1 MKQYN
6 STTLVRTIWSLLLAL
21 SALCLI
27 PTTAEA
33 QTTPQKCNAF
43 EIVYPTGGWGTLRG
57 RDALRGAPQPTGTLN
72 ISFQPLKQGTPPYK
86 FEILEYPA
94 DYTGPKVL
102 TSDSISSTIYGL
114 PAGNYVLNV
123 SDATGCTQTTK
134 GLVKETTALQFFP
147 EPFTQKFTSPDRLR
161 WVGTVLNVGGRNN
174 YKDNIDTL
182 NHYFEYAICTQ
193 GEYENYR
200 YRGGSLNWMPKLTD
214 TGVEPAFT
222 GDFGVWR
229 VKVPERTSFGD
240 TIIVEKPC
248 LFVKLPD
255 DGPSPSEMYA
265 RCAYAR
271 GAIDEMLSIAIRVKG
286 STDPKYSE
294 FANHFY
300 GGFEGAQTF
309 DPNNWLEVIGGGP
322 SPCDVYKPTIRIKEE
337 WAKKLTFPV
346 TLSVRNRDNQAWTS
360 PEMLY
365 MTFTK
370 DNYMIP
376 QEFQGGHMS
385 PGFWNRIYMRDSSV
399 PFKDSSLGLKPND
412 TSGEPVIPG
421 YNPEVY
427 YRDTDTTRMWNEFSG
442 WHPDLKAGKVGWD
455 YCEGTVDKVL
465 AIAVQERRWGRAYKS
480 NLAGATFILVKA
492 PEGYEEYRQ
501 QYKYFPKL
509 NEPLV
514 LPEKHQSDWFFPFAS
529 NDAPAENPYM
539 NPCYDVKVPEGDY
552 YWRIKFI
559 DLCEEE
565 KTLPTPTTEV
575 QGPLWTSIHYNAIKY
590 ELENKGE
597 DLKPQYERVGCDSL
611 RVYPFRGAKSRN
623 ILLRNGEPARVYAR
637 AVQTTTNEY
646 GYERFVAS
654 GTTSFDPAD
663 LNQKPEDQYIEL
675 PWRNST
681 IDTIEIQYNYEP
693 IDQFTKIIPCFDLG
707 MKFTIETTGPTYD
720 RDQLYTYICPSG
732 KTAYVSVLPI
742 RTAGE
747 TLVELRD
754 VKDVNKPSYA
764 SQTLASTDQ
773 GKPVVFN
780 LTGEQVQPEYM
791 LYIKTGSDDSDCPL
805 DNGGEII
812 KMNDLQG
819 SSFII
824 GANDTK
830 YCVGDT
836 IKLEC
841 PPITPES
848 EYTWTQ
854 PDGTQHHGRKVTI
867 GAATLPH
874 SGKWQ
879 LEVTAVPCDGTP
891 APQTVPFIL
900 SVAPTELWWR
910 KDAKSADWNSF
921 DNWAD
926 SEGDSIKAVP
936 ARCTDVH
943 LPSVVDKFYPNLDP
957 KKTIREPLGEP
968 VCNDIYFHFGSALG
982 QPQLLTEY
990 SRAFIDYNF
999 GVVQPD
1005 GSIQAH
1011 QDSKHLG
1018 AYDLL
1023 LDRDRWY
1030 MIATPLKN
1038 VYAGDFSLGAYPLT
1052 YQRYLKVKQ
1061 DGGELTEASFDKP
1074 ITKQGRS
1081 MVAYNHALA
1090 YKVEGYH
1097 PEKLGAKDH
1106 TNLNGLQGIIRLP
1119 YYENKER
1126 APFYPLHHY
1135 SKTIDRYR
1143 FDESTQK
1150 WVLVGSVVDPH
1161 SYFAYFDMKDLR
1173 PLTRVDSVK
1182 RDPALDYRFLFEDDK
1197 TGKIGKT
1204 KSYDKQ
1210 SGQWID
1216 VEGYTMKI
1224 TSSSKSPN
1232 GSYVMIGNPFMSPIR
1247 SVNLLGANREN
1258 LEKLTLYIFTEGAWR
1273 YVGGGVGF
1281 GKQLKTLRVIAPLQ
1295 SFVVKL
1301 KKGKEDTS
1309 EFYFPTKA
1317 LQDPNSTYGKE
1328 AVLRSADEESDEITE
1343 RYVAVTVTDAEG
1355 GYTSAVLLPEDTEES
1370 TPALMAPEGMQ
1381 TAPLVYFISPTDSTC
1396 NFVQTNVPSAVVE
1409 LGVFAPTDG
1418 MLTLD
1423 FTTLAE
1429 KPFDKLA
1436 LYDRLRGTEQDL
1448 LVNPTF
1454 SYGYSERDGRRFELR
1469 MSYGNVRYDEQQDH
1483 QPDLAIERTA
1493 TGYRI
1498 SYDQGIAG
1506 YQLYSVH
1513 GYLLE
1518 RATTDGQTQVD
1529 IEMPETDVVL
1539 LDVQSADGLRWI
1551 KKLQR

>member
-21 SALCLI
+21 SALCLL

-33 QTTPQKCNAF
+33 QF
-43 EIVYPTGGWGTLRG
+43 ELVWSRVLTGRET
-57 RDALRGAPQPTGTLN
+57 LRGAPEPTGS
-72 ISFQPLKQGTPPYK
+72 IGFSFQGQSPGTPPYTVK
-86 FEILEYPA
+86 LTQTPA
-94 DYTGPKVL
+94 GYTG
-102 TSDSISSTIYGL
+102 STTFKFDQRQDRYYIFGL
-114 PAGNYVLNV
+114 PKGDYMLDI
-123 SDATGCTQTTK
+123 SDATGYTVTKK
-134 GLVKETTALQFFP
+134 GLVKETTELQFLP
-147 EPFTQKFTSPDRLR
+147 QSFTQQFTLPDHPR
-161 WVGTVLNVGGRNN
+161 WVAALFKGGGGYSKNYLDVIDSLN
-174 YKDNIDTL
+174 T
-182 NHYFEYAICTQ
+182 YFEFALCTQ

-214 TGVEPAFT
+214 TGQEPTFDGT
-222 GDFGVWR
+222 FGVWR
-229 VKVPERTSFGD
+229 VKVPVTNSFGD
-240 TIIVEKPC
+240 TTIVEKPC
-248 LFVKLPD
+248 LFVKVPD
-255 DGPSPSEMYA
+255 DGPSPNEMYA
-265 RCAYAR
+265 RSHSTHINELY
-271 GAIDEMLSIAIRVKG
+271 SIAIRVKG
-286 STDPKYSE
+286 STNPEYSS
-294 FANHFY
+294 FSDNAY
-300 GGFEGAQTF
+300 GGSGCWQTF
-309 DPNNWLEVIGGGP
+309 APDNWLEVIGDVAN
-322 SPCDVYKPTIRIKEE
+322 PCDEDYSPSFRIKEE
-337 WAKKLTFPV
+337 WVEKLTFPV
-346 TLSVRNRDNQAWTS
+346 TVSVYGGYGTRS
-360 PEMLY
+360 I
-365 MTFTK
+365 TFTSK
-370 DNYMIP
+370 EDAKNLKVFDGSLNERSCY
-376 QEFQGGHMS
+376 
-385 PGFWNRIYMRDSSV
+385 RIYMKDNAG
-399 PFKDSSLGLKPND
+399 KDSALGFRPYGVDYGGEKLKPACLHGLYYPD
-412 TSGEPVIPG
+412 TKIVWDEFRGWVPRDLGGKEDWNNYCDG
-421 YNPEVY
+421 TRKEVY
-427 YRDTDTTRMWNEFSG
+427 IIALAEQRYGRQYKL
-442 WHPDLKAGKVGWD
+442 PAAGV
-455 YCEGTVDKVL
+455 ELTL
-465 AIAVQERRWGRAYKS
+465 TA
-480 NLAGATFILVKA
+480 A
-492 PEGYEEYRQ
+492 PEGYKPQ
-501 QYKYFPKL
+501 NKYFPEVGKPITISL
-509 NEPLV
+509 NHEG
-514 LPEKHQSDWFFPFAS
+514 SFIFPFPSAS
-529 NDAPAENPYM
+529 APEDTPYM
-539 NPCYDVKVPEGDY
+539 KPDFDAHVPAGNYRFKLKYRNHCGEEAVWEDLGS
-552 YWRIKFI
+552 FI
-559 DLCEEE
+559 VFED
-565 KTLPTPTTEV
+565 
-575 QGPLWTSIHYNAIKY
+575 GIKY

-597 DLKPQYERVGCDSL
+597 DLKPQYERVGCDKL
-611 RVYPFRGAKSRN
+611 RVYPFRGAKTRN
-623 ILLRNGEPARVYAR
+623 ILWRTAGSGKKKETVPAPVYAR
-637 AVQTTTNEY
+637 AVQTTTNVY
-646 GYERFVAS
+646 GYEETIAL

-663 LNQKPEDQYIEL
+663 TTQNPEDQYIEL
-675 PWRNST
+675 SWRSST
-681 IDTIEIQYNYEP
+681 IDTIKIQYNYEP
-693 IDQFTKIIPCFDLG
+693 INHLTKIIPCLDLG

-720 RDQLYTYICPSG
+720 RDQLYTYICLSG
-732 KTAYVSVLPI
+732 DNAYVSVLPI

-780 LTGEQVQPEYM
+780 LTGEQIQPEYM

-812 KMNDLQG
+812 KMNDLRG

-854 PDGTQHHGRKVTI
+854 PDGTKHHGRKVTV

-874 SGKWQ
+874 SGEWQ
-879 LEVTAVPCDGTP
+879 LEVTAVSCDSIP
-891 APQTVPFIL
+891 ATQTVPFIL

-926 SEGDSIKAVP
+926 KEGEPIKAIP
-936 ARCTDVH
+936 AKCTDVH
-943 LPSVVDKFYPNLDP
+943 LPSKVDKFYPNLDP
-957 KKTIREPLGEP
+957 NKPNMKPEGTEWEPLGEP

-982 QPQLLTEY
+982 QPQRLTEY

-1011 QDSKHLG
+1011 QDPKHPG
-1018 AYDLL
+1018 AYDRL

-1038 VYAGDFSLGAYPLT
+1038 VYTGDFSLAGYPLT
-1052 YQRYLKVKQ
+1052 YQRYIKVKFY
-1061 DGGELTEASFDKP
+1061 GNNPMPEEATFDIPMNKL
-1074 ITKQGRS
+1074 GRPT
-1081 MVAYNHALA
+1081 VAYNHALA
-1090 YKVEGYH
+1090 FKVEGYH
-1097 PEKLGAKDH
+1097 AGKKGADDH
-1106 TNLNGLQGIIRLP
+1106 ENLNGLDGIIRLP
-1119 YYENKER
+1119 YYENKDR
-1126 APFYPLHHY
+1126 APYYPLHRY
-1135 SKTIDRYR
+1135 YEKWYWYETDSLTNVSKVTDSIVERR
-1143 FDESTQK
+1143 
-1150 WVLVGSVVDPH
+1150 
-1161 SYFAYFDMKDLR
+1161 SYFAYFDINTLK
-1173 PLTRVDSVK
+1173 PVTKVDSVK

-1197 TGKIGKT
+1197 TGKIGTT

-1210 SGQWID
+1210 SGQLLD

-1232 GSYVMIGNPFMSPIR
+1232 GSYVMIGNPFMSSIQSGR
-1247 SVNLLGANREN
+1247 FLAANEQN
-1258 LEKLTLYIFTEGAWR
+1258 VEGKTLYIFTRGAWR
-1273 YVGGGVGF
+1273 FFGSGF
-1281 GKQLKTLRVIAPLQ
+1281 GFGRTLTPWRVIAPLQ

-1301 KKGKEDTS
+1301 KKEDIS
-1309 EFYFPTKA
+1309 ELYFPTGV
-1317 LQDPNSTYGKE
+1317 LLNPNSPMGKKG
-1328 AVLRSADEESDEITE
+1328 VLRSTDDEESDEITD
-1343 RYVAVTVTDAEG
+1343 RYVAVMVTDAVG

-1396 NFVQTNVPSAVVE
+1396 NFVQTNVPGAVVE

-1448 LVNPTF
+1448 LVNPTY

-1483 QPDLAIERTA
+1483 QADLAIERTA

>member
-1 MKQYN
+1 MTGQP
-6 STTLVRTIWSLLLAL
+6 TLKGS
-21 SALCLI
+21 
-27 PTTAEA
+27 P
-33 QTTPQKCNAF
+33 K
-43 EIVYPTGGWGTLRG
+43 
-57 RDALRGAPQPTGTLN
+57 PTGT
-72 ISFQPLKQGTPPYK
+72 IGFSFQSPGQLPYTVKLTKVPDGYEGSTTFK
-86 FEILEYPA
+86 F
-94 DYTGPKVL
+94 DKRQ
-102 TSDSISSTIYGL
+102 DSYYIYGL
-114 PAGNYVLNV
+114 PAGDYELEI
-123 SDATGCTQTTK
+123 SDATGYK
-134 GLVKETTALQFFP
+134 VSRNGLVKETTALQYLP
-147 EPFTQKFTSPDRLR
+147 EPFTQKFSSPDNLR
-161 WVGTVLNVGGRNN
+161 WVGSVLNVGGWQN
-174 YKDNIDTL
+174 YEKNIDSL

-193 GEYENYR
+193 AEYQMYETKQ
-200 YRGGSLNWMPKLTD
+200 GTLNWMSLTD
-214 TGVEPAFT
+214 TGQEPTFQ
-222 GDFGVWR
+222 GNFGVWR
-229 VKVPERTSFGD
+229 VKVPVRDSFGD
-240 TIIVEKPC
+240 TTIVEKPC
-248 LFVKLPD
+248 LFIKVPD
-255 DGPSPSEMYA
+255 GGPSPSEMYTK
-265 RCAYAR
+265 CAYAP
-271 GAIDEMLSIAIRVKG
+271 GAIGEMLSIAIRVKD
-286 STDPKYSE
+286 STDPEYSA
-294 FANHFY
+294 FGSHFY
-300 GGFEGAQTF
+300 GGFEGAQSF
-309 DPNNWLEVIGGGP
+309 DPNNWLEVIGGAP
-322 SPCDVYKPTIRIKEE
+322 SPCDVYKPTLRIKEE
-337 WAKKLTFPV
+337 WKDKLTFPV
-346 TLSVRNRDNQAWTS
+346 TLSVRNMNDRMWTR
-360 PEMLY
+360 PDMLY
-365 MTFTK
+365 ITFTK
-370 DNYMIP
+370 ENYMIP
-376 QEFQGGHMS
+376 QEFPGGHMS
-385 PGFWNRIYMRDSSV
+385 PGVWNRIYMRDSSV

-412 TSGEPVIPG
+412 TSGEPIIPG
-421 YNPEVY
+421 YAPENNY

-442 WHPDLKAGKVGWD
+442 WYPDLKSGKVGWD

-480 NLAGATFILVKA
+480 NLAGAKFTLVKA
-492 PEGYEEYRQ
+492 PDGYEEYRQ
-501 QYKYFPKL
+501 QYKYFPEL
-509 NEPLV
+509 NVPLV

-529 NDAPAENPYM
+529 NDAPADNPYM

-552 YWRIKFI
+552 YWRIEFT
-559 DLCEEE
+559 DLCGEPQ
-565 KTLPTPTTEV
+565 TLPTPTTEV
-575 QGPLWTSIHYNAIKY
+575 QGPLWTSIHYNAVKY

-597 DLKPQYERVGCDSL
+597 DLKPQYEKVGCDEL
-611 RVYPFRGAKSRN
+611 RVYPFRGAKTRN
-623 ILLRNGEPARVYAR
+623 ILLRNGEPAPVYAR

-646 GYERFVAS
+646 GYERFVGS

-663 LNQKPEDQYIEL
+663 LNQNPEDQYIKL
-675 PWRNST
+675 SWRNST

-693 IDQFTKIIPCFDLG
+693 IDQFTKIIPCLDLG

-732 KTAYVSVLPI
+732 QTAYVSVLPI
-742 RTAGE
+742 RTAGQVI
-747 TLVELRD
+747 VELRD
-754 VKDVNKPSYA
+754 VKDVNKPPYA
-764 SQTLASTDQ
+764 SQTLAGKDQ

-812 KMNDLQG
+812 KMNDLRG

-824 GANDTK
+824 GAANTK

-854 PDGTQHHGRKVTI
+854 PNGTQYHGRKITV
-867 GAATLPH
+867 GVADLPL
-874 SGKWQ
+874 SGEWQ

-891 APQTVPFIL
+891 APQEVPFIV

-926 SEGDSIKAVP
+926 KDGNPIKAIP
-936 ARCTDVH
+936 AKCTDVH
-943 LPSVVDKFYPNLDP
+943 LPAVADFYPNLDP
-957 KKTIREPLGEP
+957 NKPNRKPKGTEWEPLGEP

-982 QPQLLTEY
+982 QPQRLTEY

-1011 QDSKHLG
+1011 KDPKHPG
-1018 AYDLL
+1018 AYDSL

-1038 VYAGDFSLGAYPLT
+1038 VYTGDFSLAGYPLT
-1052 YQRYLKVKQ
+1052 YQRYLKVKFY
-1061 DGGELTEASFDKP
+1061 GERPKEASFDIPMNKL
-1074 ITKQGRS
+1074 GRP

-1090 YKVEGYH
+1090 FKVEGYH
-1097 PEKLGAKDH
+1097 SGKKGADDH
-1106 TNLNGLQGIIRLP
+1106 KNLNGLDGIIRLP

-1126 APFYPLHHY
+1126 APYYPLHRYYENWYWY
-1135 SKTIDRYR
+1135 SY
-1143 FDESTQK
+1143 DEGKKEGT
-1150 WVLVGSVVDPH
+1150 VTAVRPEPR
-1161 SYFAYFDMKDLR
+1161 SYFAYFDINTLK
-1173 PLTRVDSVK
+1173 PVTKVDSVK
-1182 RDPALDYRFLFEDDK
+1182 RDPALDYRFLFENDK

-1204 KSYDKQ
+1204 LAGK
-1210 SGQWID
+1210 
-1216 VEGYTMKI
+1216 EGYTLQL
-1224 TSSSKSPN
+1224 TSSSKDSLF
-1232 GSYVMIGNPFMSPIR
+1232 VMIGNPYMTPINI
-1247 SVNLLGANREN
+1247 SKFISYNRKGIEQDI
-1258 LEKLTLYIFTEGAWR
+1258 YIFENGAWKSYWGR
-1273 YVGGGVGF
+1273 AF
-1281 GKQLKTLRVIAPLQ
+1281 AEKGKDLNAIAPLQ
-1295 SFVVKL
+1295 AFVIQL
-1301 KKGKEDTS
+1301 KKKDIS
-1309 EFYFPTKA
+1309 EIYFPTGL
-1317 LQDPNSTYGKE
+1317 LQDPNSRDGKK
-1328 AVLRSADEESDEITE
+1328 AKLRSTDEESDEITE
-1343 RYVAVTVTDAEG
+1343 RYVAVKVTDAEG
-1355 GYTSAVLLPEDTEES
+1355 GYTSAVLLPEETTKS
-1370 TPALMAPEGMQ
+1370 TPALIAPEGMQ
-1381 TAPLVYFISPTDSTC
+1381 TAPLVYFISPIDSSC
-1396 NFVQTNVPSAVVE
+1396 NFVQTNVNRAVVE

-1448 LVNPTF
+1448 LANPTY

-1469 MSYGNVRYDEQQDH
+1469 MSYGNIRYNEQQDH

-1518 RATTDGQTQVD
+1518 RATTDGQTQID

>member
-1011 QDSKHLG
+1011 QDSKHPG

>member
-27 PTTAEA
+27 STTAEA
-33 QTTPQKCNAF
+33 QF
-43 EIVYPTGGWGTLRG
+43 ELVYQNPMKGRPTLK
-57 RDALRGAPQPTGTLN
+57 GAPEPTGT
-72 ISFQPLKQGTPPYK
+72 IRFSFQSQKEGQLPYTVKLTKTPNGYEGSTTFK
-86 FEILEYPA
+86 FEERQDAYYIF
-94 DYTGPKVL
+94 
-102 TSDSISSTIYGL
+102 GL
-114 PAGNYVLNV
+114 PKGDYMLEI
-123 SDATGCTQTTK
+123 SDATGYKKSRK
-134 GLVKETTALQFFP
+134 GKVEETTALQFFP
-147 EPFTQKFTSPDRLR
+147 EPFTQKFTSPDHLR
-161 WVGTVLNVGGRNN
+161 WVGSVLNVGVGRQKN
-174 YKDNIDTL
+174 YQDDIDTL

-193 GEYENYR
+193 AEYENYR
-200 YRGGSLNWMPKLTD
+200 YRGGSLNWMSLTD
-214 TGVEPAFT
+214 TGQEPNFT
-222 GDFGVWR
+222 GTETFGVWR
-229 VKVPERTSFGD
+229 VEVPVRQQPSGD
-240 TIIVEKPC
+240 TIMVKKPC
-248 LFVKLPD
+248 LFIKVPD
-255 DGPSPSEMYA
+255 GGPSPSEMYTK
-265 RCAYAR
+265 CAYAP
-271 GAIDEMLSIAIRVKG
+271 GAIGEMLSIAIRVKG
-286 STDPKYSE
+286 STDPKYSY

-300 GGFEGAQTF
+300 GGAEGAQSF

-346 TLSVRNRDNQAWTS
+346 TVSVRNRDNQAWTK

-365 MTFTK
+365 ITFTK

-376 QEFQGGHMS
+376 QEFPRGHMS
-385 PGFWNRIYMRDSSV
+385 PGVWNRIYMRDSSV

-421 YNPEVY
+421 LAPVNYF
-427 YRDTDTTRMWNEFSG
+427 RDTDTTRMWNEFSG
-442 WHPDLKAGKVGWD
+442 WHPDLESGKVGWD

-480 NLAGATFILVKA
+480 VLAGAKFTLVGA
-492 PEGYEEYRQ
+492 PEGYEEYRKD
-501 QYKYFPKL
+501 YKYFPKL
-509 NEPLV
+509 NEPVV
-514 LPEKHQSDWFFPFAS
+514 LLEKHQSDWFFPFAS
-529 NDAPAENPYM
+529 NDAPADNPYM
-539 NPCYDVKVPEGDY
+539 QPCYDVKVPEGDY
-552 YWRIKFI
+552 YWRVEFI
-559 DLCEEE
+559 DLCGEV
-565 KTLPTPTTEV
+565 KTFPTPTTEV
-575 QGPLWTSIHYNAIKY
+575 QGPFWTSIHYNAIKY

-597 DLKPQYERVGCDSL
+597 DLKPQYERVGCDEL

-623 ILLRNGEPARVYAR
+623 ILLRNGEPAPVYAR

-654 GTTSFDPAD
+654 GTTFFDPAD
-663 LNQKPEDQYIEL
+663 ATQKPEDQYIKL
-675 PWRNST
+675 SWRNST

-693 IDQFTKIIPCFDLG
+693 IDKFTKIIPCFDLG
-707 MKFTIETTGPTYD
+707 RKFTIETTGPTYD

-732 KTAYVSVLPI
+732 TSAYVSVLPI

-754 VKDVNKPSYA
+754 VKDVNKPPYA
-764 SQTLASTDQ
+764 SQTIPSVDQ
-773 GKPVVFN
+773 GKPAVFN

-812 KMNDLQG
+812 KMNDLRG

-841 PPITPES
+841 PPVTPES

-854 PDGTQHHGRKVTI
+854 PDGTTQHHGRKVTI
-867 GAATLPH
+867 GVADLPL
-874 SGKWQ
+874 SGEWK
-879 LEVTAVPCDGTP
+879 LEISNVSCDGTP

-926 SEGDSIKAVP
+926 SKGDSIKAVP
-936 ARCTDVH
+936 AKCTDVH

-957 KKTIREPLGEP
+957 KMTIREPLGEP

-982 QPQLLTEY
+982 QPHLLTNY

-1005 GSIQAH
+1005 GSIKAH
-1011 QDSKHLG
+1011 EDPKHPG
-1018 AYDLL
+1018 AYDRILE
-1023 LDRDRWY
+1023 RDRWY

-1038 VYAGDFSLGAYPLT
+1038 VYAGDFSLGAHPLA
-1052 YQRYLKVKQ
+1052 YQRYLKVKHY
-1061 DGGELTEASFDKP
+1061 GERPKEASFDIP
-1074 ITKQGRS
+1074 ITKQGRP

-1097 PEKLGAKDH
+1097 DKLGAKDH
-1106 TNLNGLQGIIRLP
+1106 TNLNGLDGIIRLP

-1126 APFYPLHHY
+1126 ARYYPLHHY
-1135 SKTIDRYR
+1135 SKTIDRYK
-1143 FDESTQK
+1143 FNEETK
-1150 WVLVGSVVDPH
+1150 EWELEGSVVDPH

-1173 PLTRVDSVK
+1173 PLSRVDSVK
-1182 RDPALDYRFLFEDDK
+1182 RYPVLDYRFLFEDDK
-1197 TGKIGKT
+1197 TNAIGEVKLYNGKL
-1204 KSYDKQ
+1204 
-1210 SGQWID
+1210 
-1216 VEGYTMKI
+1216 EPGYTMKL
-1224 TSSSKSPN
+1224 TSSSKDSLF
-1232 GSYVMIGNPFMSPIR
+1232 VMIGNPYMSPISIR
-1247 SVNLLGANREN
+1247 NFFQYNTRDIEQDV
-1258 LEKLTLYIFTEGAWR
+1258 YIFERGAWKSHWGTAFSTQDR
-1273 YVGGGVGF
+1273 
-1281 GKQLKTLRVIAPLQ
+1281 KLKAIAPLQ
-1295 SFVVKL
+1295 AFVIQL
-1301 KKGKEDTS
+1301 KNKDVS
-1309 EFYFPTKA
+1309 EINFPIRV
-1317 LQDPNSTYGKE
+1317 LQDPNSSYGKN
-1328 AVLRSADEESDEITE
+1328 AKLRSADEDEESDEITE
-1343 RYVAVTVTDAEG
+1343 RYVAVTVTDAQG
-1355 GYTSAVLLPEDTEES
+1355 GYTSAVLLPEETTKS

-1396 NFVQTNVPSAVVE
+1396 NFVQTNVDRAVVE

-1448 LVNPTF
+1448 LANPTY

-1469 MSYGNVRYDEQQDH
+1469 MSYGNVRYEPQQDH
-1483 QPDLAIERTA
+1483 QADLAIERTA

>member
-27 PTTAEA
+27 PTVAEA
-33 QTTPQKCNAF
+33 QF
-43 EIVYPTGGWGTLRG
+43 ELVYENPMTGRPTLKGS
-57 RDALRGAPQPTGTLN
+57 PEPTGT
-72 ISFQPLKQGTPPYK
+72 ISFSFQSQKEGQLPYTVKLTQTPTG
-86 FEILEYPA
+86 
-94 DYTGPKVL
+94 YTGSTTFKFDKRQ
-102 TSDSISSTIYGL
+102 DSYYIFGL
-114 PAGNYVLNV
+114 PAGNYKLEI
-123 SDATGCTQTTK
+123 SDASGYKVSRK
-134 GLVKETTALQFFP
+134 GLVKETTALQFLP
-147 EPFTQKFTSPDRLR
+147 QPFTQEFTSPHHLR
-161 WVGTVLNVGGRNN
+161 WVGALLKRGGHSYYNRDIIDSLN
-174 YKDNIDTL
+174 T
-182 NHYFEYAICTQ
+182 YFEFAICTQ

-200 YRGGSLNWMPKLTD
+200 YRGGSLNWMPKLID
-214 TGVEPAFT
+214 TKVKPTFDGN
-222 GDFGVWR
+222 FGVWR
-229 VKVPERTSFGD
+229 VEVRERKQPSYD
-240 TIIVEKPC
+240 TITVEKPC
-248 LFVKLPD
+248 LFVKVPD
-255 DGPSPSEMYA
+255 GGPSPSEMYTK
-265 RCAYAR
+265 CAYATPN
-271 GAIDEMLSIAIRVKG
+271 EMYSIAIRVKG
-286 STDPKYSE
+286 STDPKYSA
-294 FANHFY
+294 FAYNAY
-300 GGFEGAQTF
+300 GGAEGAQTF
-309 DPNNWLEVIGGGP
+309 DPNNWLEVIGGAP
-322 SPCDVYKPTIRIKEE
+322 SPCDVYKPTLRIKEE

-346 TLSVRNRDNQAWTS
+346 TLSVRNMNDRMWTK

-365 MTFTK
+365 ITFTEE
-370 DNYMIP
+370 NYMIP
-376 QEFQGGHMS
+376 QEFPGGHMS
-385 PGFWNRIYMRDSSV
+385 PGVWNRIYMRDSSV

-480 NLAGATFILVKA
+480 NLAGAKFILVKA
-492 PEGYEEYRQ
+492 PEGYEEYRK
-501 QYKYFPKL
+501 QYKYFPEL
-509 NEPLV
+509 NKPLV

-539 NPCYDVKVPEGDY
+539 NPCYDVKVPEGEY
-552 YWRIKFI
+552 YWRIEFT
-559 DLCEEE
+559 DLCGEP

-575 QGPLWTSIHYNAIKY
+575 QGPFKTSIYYNAIKY
-590 ELENKGE
+590 ELENEGE
-597 DLKPQYERVGCDSL
+597 DLKPQYEKVGCDSL

-623 ILLRNGEPARVYAR
+623 ILLRNGEPAPVYAR

-663 LNQKPEDQYIEL
+663 LNQKPEDQYIVL

-693 IDQFTKIIPCFDLG
+693 IDQFTKIIPCLDLG

-732 KTAYVSVLPI
+732 QTAYVSVLPI

-754 VKDVNKPSYA
+754 VKDANKPSYA

-791 LYIKTGSDDSDCPL
+791 LYIKTGSDDSDCLL

-812 KMNDLQG
+812 KMNDLRG

-830 YCVGDT
+830 YCEGDT

-854 PDGTQHHGRKVTI
+854 PDGTKHQGRKVTI
-867 GAATLPH
+867 GAATLPL
-874 SGKWQ
+874 SGEWQ

-900 SVAPTELWWR
+900 SVAPPELWWR

-926 SEGDSIKAVP
+926 KEGNPIKAIP
-936 ARCTDVH
+936 AKCTDVH
-943 LPSVVDKFYPNLDP
+943 LPAVVDNFYPNLDP
-957 KKTIREPLGEP
+957 NKPNRTPKGTEWEPLGEP
-968 VCNDIYFHFGSALG
+968 VCNDIYFHYGSALG
-982 QPQLLTEY
+982 QPQRLTEY

-1011 QDSKHLG
+1011 KDSKHPG
-1018 AYDLL
+1018 AYDRL

-1038 VYAGDFSLGAYPLT
+1038 VYTGDFSLAGYPLT
-1052 YQRYLKVKQ
+1052 YQRYIKVKFYG
-1061 DGGELTEASFDKP
+1061 DNPMPEEATFDIPMNKL
-1074 ITKQGRS
+1074 GRS
-1081 MVAYNHALA
+1081 TVAYNHALA
-1090 YKVEGYH
+1090 FKVEGYH
-1097 PEKLGAKDH
+1097 SGKKGADDH
-1106 TNLNGLQGIIRLP
+1106 KNLNGLDGIIRLP

-1126 APFYPLHHY
+1126 ASYYPLH
-1135 SKTIDRYR
+1135 RYYEKWYYYTY
-1143 FDESTQK
+1143 DEEKKEGTVTDST
-1150 WVLVGSVVDPH
+1150 VERR
-1161 SYFAYFDMKDLR
+1161 SYFAYFDLNTLK
-1173 PLTRVDSVK
+1173 PVTKVDSVK

-1197 TGKIGKT
+1197 TGKIGTT
-1204 KSYDKQ
+1204 KSYDNKNKQ
-1210 SGQWID
+1210 LLD

-1247 SVNLLGANREN
+1247 SARLLAANVKN
-1258 LEKLTLYIFTEGAWR
+1258 LERNTLYIFTQGAWH
-1273 YVGGGVGF
+1273 YVGPGVGF
-1281 GKQLKTLRVIAPLQ
+1281 GSQLRTLRVIAPLQ

-1309 EFYFPTKA
+1309 EFYFPTGA
-1317 LQDPNSTYGKE
+1317 LENPNSGYGKE
-1328 AVLRSADEESDEITE
+1328 TVLRSTDEESDEITE
-1343 RYVAVTVTDAEG
+1343 RYVAVKVTDAEG

-1448 LVNPTF
+1448 LANSTY

-1469 MSYGNVRYDEQQDH
+1469 MSYGNIRYEEQQDH

>member
-6 STTLVRTIWSLLLAL
+6 STTLVRTIWSLLLTL

-33 QTTPQKCNAF
+33 QF
-43 EIVYPTGGWGTLRG
+43 EIVGTGTMKGRPTLQ
-57 RDALRGAPQPTGTLN
+57 GAPEPTGT
-72 ISFQPLKQGTPPYK
+72 IRFSFQPLSPGTPPYTVKLTQTPAGYRGSTTFK
-86 FEILEYPA
+86 F
-94 DYTGPKVL
+94 DQRQ
-102 TSDSISSTIYGL
+102 DSYYIFGL
-114 PAGNYVLNV
+114 PKGDYMLEI
-123 SDATGCTQTTK
+123 SDATGYKKSRK
-134 GLVKETTALQFFP
+134 GKVEVTTALQFFP
-147 EPFTQKFTSPDRLR
+147 EPFTQKFTLPNHPR
-161 WVGTVLNVGGRNN
+161 WVGAVINVGGQRKN
-174 YKDNIDTL
+174 YWDKIDSL
-182 NHYFEYAICTQ
+182 NTYFEYAICTQ
-193 GEYENYR
+193 GEYKEYE
-200 YRGGSLNWMPKLTD
+200 RGQRKLKWMSLTD
-214 TGVEPAFT
+214 TGVEPTFT
-222 GDFGVWR
+222 GNFGVWR

-255 DGPSPSEMYA
+255 DGPSPNEIYFKGA
-265 RCAYAR
+265 FDR
-271 GAIDEMLSIAIRVKG
+271 GAIDEMRSIAIRVKG
-286 STDPKYSE
+286 STNPQYSA
-294 FANHFY
+294 FARNAY
-300 GGFEGAQTF
+300 GGDEGAQSF

-376 QEFQGGHMS
+376 QEFEGGHMS

-412 TSGEPVIPG
+412 TSGERLIPG
-421 YNPEVY
+421 LFTCGYF
-427 YRDTDTTRMWNEFSG
+427 RDTDTTRMWNEFSG
-442 WHPDLKAGKVGWD
+442 WRPDLESGKVGWD

-465 AIAVQERRWGRAYKS
+465 AIASQEKRWGRAYKS
-480 NLAGATFILVKA
+480 NLAGAKFILVGA
-492 PEGYEEYRQ
+492 PDGYEEYRK

-514 LPEKHQSDWFFPFAS
+514 LSEKHKSDWFFPFAS
-529 NDAPAENPYM
+529 NDAPADNPYM

-552 YWRIKFI
+552 YWRIEFI
-559 DLCEEE
+559 DLCGEV
-565 KTLPTPTTEV
+565 KTWPTPTTEV
-575 QGPLWTSIHYNAIKY
+575 QGPFWTSIHYNAIKY
-590 ELENKGE
+590 ELENEGK

-623 ILLRNGEPARVYAR
+623 ILLRNREPAPVYAR
-637 AVQTTTNEY
+637 AVQTYINEY
-646 GYERFVAS
+646 GYTKYIDE
-654 GTTSFDPAD
+654 GTISFDPTKTAQ
-663 LNQKPEDQYIEL
+663 NPEDQYIVL

-681 IDTIEIQYNYEP
+681 VEIQYNYENKFR
-693 IDQFTKIIPCFDLG
+693 FTKIIPCLDLG
-707 MKFTIETTGPTYD
+707 RKLTIETTAPTYD

-747 TLVELRD
+747 TRVELRD
-754 VKDVNKPSYA
+754 VKDVNKPPYA

-780 LTGEQVQPEYM
+780 LTGKQVQPEYM
-791 LYIKTGSDDSDCPL
+791 LYIKTGSDDADCVL

-812 KMNDLQG
+812 KMNDLRG

-824 GANDTK
+824 GAANTK
-830 YCVGDT
+830 YCVGDEVT
-836 IKLEC
+836 LEC
-841 PPITPES
+841 PPVTPES

-854 PDGTQHHGRKVTI
+854 PDGTQYHGRKITV
-867 GAATLPH
+867 GVAAMKL
-874 SGKWQ
+874 SGSWK
-879 LEVTAVPCDGTP
+879 LEVSNVPCDGTT
-891 APQTVPFIL
+891 ATRTVPFIL
-900 SVAPTELWWR
+900 SVAPPELWWR
-910 KDAKSADWNSF
+910 KDAKSADWNSN

-926 SEGDSIKAVP
+926 KDGNPIKAIP
-936 ARCTDVH
+936 AKCTDVH
-943 LPSVVDKFYPNLDP
+943 LPAVVDKFYPNLAP
-957 KKTIREPLGEP
+957 NKPNRKPIGTEWEPLGEP

-982 QPQLLTEY
+982 EPQRLTHY

-999 GVVQPD
+999 GIVQQD
-1005 GSIQAH
+1005 GTPKAY
-1011 QDSKHLG
+1011 QDSKHPG
-1018 AYDLL
+1018 AYDRLL
-1023 LDRDRWY
+1023 ERDRWY

-1038 VYAGDFSLGAYPLT
+1038 VYAGDFSLGAQPLT
-1052 YQRYLKVKQ
+1052 YQRYLKVKHF
-1061 DGGELTEASFDKP
+1061 GERPQEASFELP

-1090 YKVEGYH
+1090 FKVEGYH
-1097 PEKLGAKDH
+1097 DKKLGAIDH

-1126 APFYPLHHY
+1126 ARFYPLHHY
-1135 SKTIDRYR
+1135 SKTIDRYK
-1143 FDESTQK
+1143 FNEETKK
-1150 WVLVGSVVDPH
+1150 WELEGFVVDPH

-1173 PLTRVDSVK
+1173 PLSKVDSVK

-1204 KSYDKQ
+1204 LAGK
-1210 SGQWID
+1210 
-1216 VEGYTMKI
+1216 EGYTMQL
-1224 TSSSKSPN
+1224 TSSSKDSLF
-1232 GSYVMIGNPFMSPIR
+1232 VMIGNPYMTPIYIPKFITY
-1247 SVNLLGANREN
+1247 NRKSIE
-1258 LEKLTLYIFTEGAWR
+1258 EDVYIFENGAWKSYWGR
-1273 YVGGGVGF
+1273 AF
-1281 GKQLKTLRVIAPLQ
+1281 AEKGKDLNAIAPLQ
-1295 SFVVKL
+1295 AFVVQL
-1301 KKGKEDTS
+1301 KNKDVLEI
-1309 EFYFPTKA
+1309 YFPTG
-1317 LQDPNSTYGKE
+1317 LLLDPNSKNGKN
-1328 AVLRSADEESDEITE
+1328 AKLRSTDEESDEITE
-1343 RYVAVTVTDAEG
+1343 RYVAVKVTDAEG
-1355 GYTSAVLLPEDTEES
+1355 GYTSAVMLPEDTEKS
-1370 TPALMAPEGMQ
+1370 TPALIAPEGMQ

-1448 LVNPTF
+1448 LVNPTY

-1469 MSYGNVRYDEQQDH
+1469 MSYGNVRYEPQQDH
-1483 QPDLAIERTA
+1483 QSDLAIERTA